1 MLVVNADGFFE
12 RPGVISKPLGHK
24 SPHPLMQIYCRTFLL
39 PLIQIIIMRIKKAAR
54 VSGWR
59 VVRFWIFRLD
69 LTRSACARTTTG
81 GSISNRNL
89 AGNYEWFTQQKL
101 LDNDDS
107 RVHPKHYST
116 EITSRAKLKLVSARA
131 ALIAQ
136 IIALHSPSGVSYPA
150 PRVTP
155 ALHGP
160 EMATP

>member
-1 MLVVNADGFFE
+1 MIAYVNTGPSHAARVELLKERPKPFRVLVVNADGFFE

-81 GSISNRNL
+81 GSISNRNW
-89 AGNYEWFTQQKL
+89 ASNCKWFTQERIAR
-101 LDNDDS
+101 NDEC
-107 RVHPKHYST
+107 RIHPKHYST
-116 EITSRAKLKLVSARA
+116 ETMSRAKRKLLLRSEER
-131 ALIAQ
+131 
-136 IIALHSPSGVSYPA
+136 
-150 PRVTP
+150 
-155 ALHGP
+155 
-160 EMATP
+160 